1 VTGLLGGVV
10 GGVLGV
16 LGGGG
21 PEPRR
26 DRTDQVVVVTGA
38 SSGIGLATALLLAA
52 DGARLV
58 LASRGTEALRRAE
71 ASCVEAGGQVTTVPT
86 DVRDPDAVKV
96 LFAEAVER
104 FGRVD
109 AVVHAA
115 GVLAYG
121 RFEDVPADVF
131 EQVIATNVLG
141 TGHIARAA
149 LDVFRDQGHGNLV
162 VLGSVVGKIATSMMS
177 NYQTSKWG
185 VHGLVR
191 ALQVEVRETPGVHVT
206 LVAPGGV
213 DTPIYTQ
220 AGNYSGWEGRPPP
233 PVYRPET
240 VARAVVRGLD
250 HPQREISV
258 GFANSVMVF
267 GFRALPWAYEAMVT
281 PLMRA
286 LAMSSRPVPPGPGNV
301 EGPREEGEQL
311 RGEWLP
317 HRLTE
322 VVGLL
327 AGRQGENDSD

>member
-1 VTGLLGGVV
+1 VSLVRAGLAALGLAGA
-10 GGVLGV
+10 
-16 LGGGG
+16 
-21 PEPRR
+21 ERR
-26 DRTDQVVVVTGA
+26 DRGEQVVLITGA
-38 SSGIGLATALLLAA
+38 SSGIGLATAHRLAA

-58 LASRGTEALRRAE
+58 LASRGVEALRRAE
-71 ASCVEAGGQVTTVPT
+71 ESCTELGGVVLAVPT
-86 DVRDPDAVKV
+86 DVRDADAVKV
-96 LFAEAVER
+96 LFAEALER
-104 FGRVD
+104 FGHLD

-131 EQVIATNVLG
+131 EAVIATNVVG
-141 TGHIARAA
+141 TGNVARAA
-149 LDVFRDQGHGNLV
+149 LEIFRSQRHGNLV
-162 VLGSVVGKIATSMMS
+162 VLGSVIGKIATSMMS

-191 ALQVEVRETPGVHVT
+191 ALQVEARETPGVDVT

-220 AGNYSGWEGRPPP
+220 AGNYAGWQGRPPP

-240 VARAVVRGLD
+240 VAEAVVRGLD

-258 GFANSVMVF
+258 GFANSVMVL
-267 GFRALPWAYEAMVT
+267 GFRAAPWAYEIMVT

-286 LAMSSRPVPPGPGNV
+286 LAMSSRRVPPGPGNV
-301 EGPREEGEQL
+301 ENPHEAGEQL
-311 RGEWLP
+311 RGDWVP

-322 VVGLL
+322 VLALL
-327 AGRQGENDSD
+327 RGHEGDRAAP

>member
-1 VTGLLGGVV
+1 VTGLPLTGLLGGLAAS
-10 GGVLGV
+10 GAA
-16 LGGGG
+16 
-21 PEPRR
+21 ERR

-38 SSGIGLATALLLAA
+38 SSGIGLATAQLLAA

-58 LASRGTEALRRAE
+58 LASRGAEALARAE
-71 ASCVEAGGQVTTVPT
+71 KSCTEAGGEVIVVPT
-86 DVRDPDAVKV
+86 DVSDQDAVKV
-96 LFAEAVER
+96 LFAEAVET
-104 FGRVD
+104 FGHVD

-141 TGHIARAA
+141 TGHVARAA
-149 LDVFRDQGHGNLV
+149 LAVFRDQGHGNLV
-162 VLGSVVGKIATSMMS
+162 VLGSVIGKIATSMMS

-191 ALQVEVRETPGVHVT
+191 ALQVEARETPGVHVT
-206 LVAPGGV
+206 LISPGGV

-220 AGNYSGWEGRPPP
+220 AGNYAGWEGRPPP
-233 PVYRPET
+233 PVYQPET

-250 HPQREISV
+250 HPKREISV
-258 GFANSVMVF
+258 GFANPVMVL

-301 EGPREEGEQL
+301 EGPRDDGEAL
-311 RGEWLP
+311 RGSWLP

-327 AGRQGENDSD
+327 RGRPEESGRA

>member
-1 VTGLLGGVV
+1 MTGLLAG
-10 GGVLGV
+10 LGR
-16 LGGGG
+16 LAG
-21 PEPRR
+21 PAAVERR
-26 DRTDQVVVVTGA
+26 DRSDQVVVVTGA
-38 SSGIGLATALLLAA
+38 SSGIGLATSQLLAA

-58 LASRGTEALRRAE
+58 LASRGAEALLRAE
-71 ASCVEAGGQVTTVPT
+71 ESCAAAGGDVLSVPT

-96 LFAEAVER
+96 LFAETVER
-104 FGRVD
+104 FGRID

-141 TGHIARAA
+141 TGHVARAA
-149 LDVFRDQGHGNLV
+149 LDVFRDQGEGSLV
-162 VLGSVVGKIATSMMS
+162 VLGSVLGKIATSMMS

-191 ALQVEVRETPGVHVT
+191 ALQVEARETPGVHVT

-220 AGNYSGWEGRPPP
+220 AGNYAGWEGRPPP
-233 PVYRPET
+233 PVYAPET
-240 VARAVVRGLD
+240 VARAVISGID
-250 HPQREISV
+250 HPRREISI
-258 GFANSVMVF
+258 GFANPLMVF

-286 LAMSSRPVPPGPGNV
+286 LAMSSRPVAPGPGNV
-301 EGPREEGEQL
+301 EGPREDAEQL
-311 RGEWLP
+311 RGAWLP

-322 VVGLL
+322 VLGLL
-327 AGRQGENDSD
+327 RGVPDQDPSS